1 MKYTGGCH
9 CGNILVVL
17 ESDLAPSEFEVR
29 ACQCGFCRKH
39 NTRAIADP
47 AGRAVIEV
55 KDADRLSRY
64 RFGLKTAE
72 YLVCRDCGVYVAAVT
87 PEEIGEVRA
96 IVIVNALD
104 KHTLFSGSCYSRKLR
119 WRGDGGSN
127 CTPPGALDT
136 RNCPRHLKLRL
147 KRNIRHTVDLG
158 LCHQLRS

>member
-64 RFGLKTAE
+64 QFGLKTAE

-104 KHTLFSGSCYSRKLR
+104 KRTLFRGPVIPVSYDGEETADRRARRQAR
-119 WRGDGGSN
+119 W
-127 CTPPGALDT
+127 TPAIVHGT
-136 RNCPRHLKLRL
+136 
-147 KRNIRHTVDLG
+147 
-158 LCHQLRS
+158 

>member
-9 CGNILVVL
+9 CGNILVVF

-64 RFGLKTAE
+64 QFGLKTAE

-104 KHTLFSGSCYSRKLR
+104 EHKLFTGRVIPVSYQGEERADRMARRQVR
-119 WRGDGGSN
+119 W
-127 CTPPGALDT
+127 TPAIVQGT
-136 RNCPRHLKLRL
+136 
-147 KRNIRHTVDLG
+147 
-158 LCHQLRS
+158 